1 MKKLTIKALRD
12 LRQLAWRILLVI
24 VVLACGIAVFVGGLG
39 SRETLENT
47 RSTLYRKLNM
57 ADLTVSFEPTKE
69 NKLPSFKDFPN
80 VKAVQFRR
88 VESAYFEKD
97 GKLITA
103 MLVLLGA
110 EHLPAV
116 NSLKI
121 ENGTYLR
128 YYDMK
133 RAVLERSTAL
143 YYGIKVG
150 DKITVKWDG
159 KPYEFN
165 VGGIALNP
173 EFLIT
178 TANPDLLFPSPGSLA
193 VVYLSDRILYH
204 ASKVHVYNQV
214 LFRYIDPKEAAAT
227 QSAILNH
234 LRGIKL
240 TEVVPLKNQFA
251 NRYLNENFQRF
262 NIFVPVV
269 VFVFALVSFMVVF
282 MTVDKLIMSQR
293 REVGAFLAMGYGK
306 LQILWSFLIN
316 AFAIGLLGSILGIAA
331 SFEVNSFFAASY
343 AEAIGFPRGLPVV
356 DNRLI
361 FWGIVFGIFLP
372 ITAALYPVLR
382 LVNLTPVEAIRG
394 GQVETF
400 GRTFVALLDR
410 ITALPTLSAPLKYA
424 MRTLFRRIKVT
435 AGNVFVIALGV
446 GMATSFIIALRSVA
460 VTSEKFFGQEKWD
473 AMVDFDKPEGYSEI
487 SDWVKTLPEINEW
500 EPIVKGYSEVRRS
513 SREGSFN
520 IIGVPFHSR
529 LKEMKLTA
537 GRGFSSNDALEAVF
551 NQSLRAL
558 GKVELGDTLE
568 VQSSAGTVKLTVVGL
583 TSRISSGEIYVPRGT
598 AEKILGLEGKVTSV
612 MVKSAM
618 PANKLEQ
625 LVLPEPFVERIVFK
639 REMEKSVTESIS
651 QITNVVYLAIALG
664 TAIAILVMVNS
675 IMMNVMDQERE
686 FVILSSLGHKN
697 FFLLRIVFAQ
707 ALVMGVTA
715 MSLCIPISIA
725 LAYVVNWQASR
736 AWFNVNTT
744 LVWTDFLKVTLPA
757 LLCIPLATIPSL
769 FYIGRLQIADVIRR
783 TNIE

>member
-12 LRQLAWRILLVI
+12 FRQLAWRMLLVI

-47 RSTLYRKLNM
+47 RSTLYRELNM
-57 ADLTVSFEPTKE
+57 ADLTISFDPVKE
-69 NKLPSFKDFPN
+69 SKLPSFRDFPN
-80 VKAVQFRR
+80 VKSVQFRR
-88 VESAYFEKD
+88 VESAYLEKD
-97 GKLITA
+97 GRLITA

-110 EHLPAV
+110 EHLPTV
-116 NSLKI
+116 NSLKV

-150 DKITVKWDG
+150 DKIAVRWGG

-178 TANPDLLFPSPGSLA
+178 TTNPDLLFPSPGSLA
-193 VVYLSDRILYH
+193 VIYLSDRILYRT
-204 ASKVHVYNQV
+204 SKVHVYNQA
-214 LFRYIDPKEAAAT
+214 LFRYVNPDEAESTQAAVL
-227 QSAILNH
+227 SH
-234 LRGIKL
+234 MRGIKL
-240 TEVVPLKNQFA
+240 TKVVPLKNQFA

-262 NIFVPVV
+262 NIFIPVV

-282 MTVDKLIMSQR
+282 MTMDKLIMSQR

-306 LQILWSFLIN
+306 LQILRSFLIN
-316 AFAIGLLGSILGIAA
+316 ALVIGLLGSVLGIAA
-331 SFEVNSFFAASY
+331 SFEINSFFAASY
-343 AEAIGFPRGLPVV
+343 AKAIGFPQGLPVV
-356 DNRLI
+356 DSRLI
-361 FWGIVFGIFLP
+361 LWGIVFGIFLP
-372 ITAALYPVLR
+372 IAAALYPVLR
-382 LVNLTPVEAIRG
+382 LVSLAPVEAIRG

-400 GRTFVALLDR
+400 SRTFVALLDR
-410 ITALPTLSAPLKYA
+410 ITELPTLSAPLKYA
-424 MRTLFRRIKVT
+424 MRTLFRRIRAT

-473 AMVDFDKPEGYSEI
+473 AMVDFDDPQGYGTV
-487 SDWVKTLPEINEW
+487 SDWIKTLPEISEW
-500 EPIVKGYSEVRRS
+500 EPIAKGYSEVRRS
-513 SREGSFN
+513 SREGNFN
-520 IIGVPFHSR
+520 IIGVPFQSK

-537 GRGFSSNDALEAVF
+537 GRPFSSNDALEAVF
-551 NQSLRAL
+551 NQSLRSL

-568 VQSSAGTVKLTVVGL
+568 VQSSEGTVKLAVVGL

-598 AEKILGLEGKVTSV
+598 AEKILGLGGKVTSV
-612 MVKSAM
+612 MIKSAM
-618 PANKLEQ
+618 PADKLEQ
-625 LVLPEPFVERIVFK
+625 TLLSEPFVERVVFK

-664 TAIAILVMVNS
+664 TAIAVLVMVNS
-675 IMMNVMDQERE
+675 ITINVMDQERE

-715 MSLCIPISIA
+715 MALCIPISIA
-725 LAYVVNWQASR
+725 LAYIVNWQASR
-736 AWFNVNTT
+736 AWFNVSTT

-757 LLCIPLATIPSL
+757 LLCIPLATIPGL
-769 FYIGRLQIADVIRR
+769 FYIGRLRIADVIRK